1 MSDSDNQ
8 LAIAV
13 AQLQTSLANISTQLT
28 QIASQLVKLEEGK
41 ASAITQREHD
51 QKIQNL
57 EIRVAQIMT
66 IGSIATIVVPIIL
79 NALTK
84 ELTK

>member
-1 MSDSDNQ
+1 MSDPDNH

-13 AQLQTSLANISTQLT
+13 AQLQTALSNISAQLAQIALQLT
-28 QIASQLVKLEEGK
+28 KLEEGK
-41 ASAITQREHD
+41 ASASTQIDHGK
-51 QKIQNL
+51 KIQTL
-57 EIRVAQIMT
+57 EIRVAQVMT

-84 ELTK
+84 ELIK